1 MMIVHC
7 LFFIWGKFLKT
18 RVGAAA
24 SALLLT
30 SLLASCG
37 ASGAEPAPTVTVT
50 ATVTAEPTEA
60 AATAESSAPVSAADG
75 TVGESV
81 VNGGVDLTIKKASA
95 VDTVDMTMD
104 INSPK
109 VTQEKPPAGGRY
121 IRIDTVVENAG
132 KKSMDLTCMGPVQVV
147 AVDSEDREFNS
158 IDDLYKIV
166 DNPGCNDQL
175 QPGFK
180 DEMTW
185 VFMVPEDA
193 EITGVSFYD
202 SQQSMYDQPSF
213 VAFDKSL

>member
-1 MMIVHC
+1 M
-7 LFFIWGKFLKT
+7 GEKLKT
-18 RVGAAA
+18 HVGTVA
-24 SALLLT
+24 SALMLT

-37 ASGAEPAPTVTVT
+37 ASGTEPAPTVTVT

-60 AATAESSAPVSAADG
+60 AAAAEPSATVPAADG

-81 VNGGVDLTIKKASA
+81 INGGVDLTIKKATA
-95 VDTVDMTMD
+95 VDAVGMTMD

-109 VTQEKPPAGGRY
+109 VTQEKPPTGGRF
-121 IRIDTVVENAG
+121 IRIDTVVNNAG
-132 KKSMDLTCMGPVQVV
+132 KKSMDLTCMGPVQIV
-147 AVDSEDREFNS
+147 AVDSQDREFNS
-158 IDDLYKIV
+158 IEDLYKIV

-213 VAFDKSL
+213 IAFDKSL

>member
-1 MMIVHC
+1 MVEN
-7 LFFIWGKFLKT
+7 LKT
-18 RVGAAA
+18 HVGTFA

-50 ATVTAEPTEA
+50 ETVTETVIAEPTDA
-60 AATAESSAPVSAADG
+60 AAESSAPVPGADG
-75 TVGESV
+75 AVGKSV
-81 VNGGVDLTIKKASA
+81 VNGGVDLTIKKATA
-95 VDTVDMTMD
+95 VETVGMTMD

-109 VTQEKPPAGGRY
+109 VTKEKPPAGGRF
-121 IRIDTVVENAG
+121 IRIDTVVDNAG
-132 KKSMDLTCMGPVQVV
+132 KKSMDLTCMGPVQIV
-147 AVDSEDREFNS
+147 AVDSQDREFNS
-158 IDDLYKIV
+158 IESLYKIV

-202 SQQSMYDQPSF
+202 SQQQMYDQPSF
-213 VAFDKSL
+213 IAFDKSL

>member
-1 MMIVHC
+1 M
-7 LFFIWGKFLKT
+7 L
-18 RVGAAA
+18 
-24 SALLLT
+24 SSLLT
-30 SLLASCG
+30 SCASS
-37 ASGAEPAPTVTVT
+37 SGEPAPTVTVT
-50 ATVTAEPTEA
+50 ATVTADAAEA
-60 AATAESSAPVSAADG
+60 SAESDSSSPAQAADG

-81 VNGGVDLTIKKASA
+81 TNGGVDLTIKKATA
-95 VDTVDMTMD
+95 VDTVGMTMD

-121 IRIDTVVENAG
+121 IRIDTVVENSG
-132 KKSMDLTCMGPVQVV
+132 KKSMDLTCMAPVQIV
-147 AVDSEDREFNS
+147 AIDSKEREFNTLE
-158 IDDLYKIV
+158 DLYKIV

-180 DEMTW
+180 DEMAW

-213 VAFDKSL
+213 IAFDKTL

>member
-1 MMIVHC
+1 M
-7 LFFIWGKFLKT
+7 KT
-18 RVGAAA
+18 RVGAVA
-24 SALLLT
+24 SALVLT
-30 SLLASCG
+30 SLLVSCG
-37 ASGAEPAPTVTVT
+37 ASGAEPTPTVTVT
-50 ATVTAEPTEA
+50 ATVTAEPTGVDSV
-60 AATAESSAPVSAADG
+60 TSDSSAPAQVADG
-75 TVGESV
+75 TVGEV
-81 VNGGVDLTIKKASA
+81 VNNGGVDLTIKKASA
-95 VDTVDMTMD
+95 VDTVSMTMD

-132 KKSMDLTCMGPVQVV
+132 KKLDLTCMGPVQIV
-147 AVDSEDREFNS
+147 AIDSEEREFNTLES
-158 IDDLYKIV
+158 LYKIV

-180 DEMTW
+180 DDMTW

-213 VAFDKSL
+213 IAFDKSL